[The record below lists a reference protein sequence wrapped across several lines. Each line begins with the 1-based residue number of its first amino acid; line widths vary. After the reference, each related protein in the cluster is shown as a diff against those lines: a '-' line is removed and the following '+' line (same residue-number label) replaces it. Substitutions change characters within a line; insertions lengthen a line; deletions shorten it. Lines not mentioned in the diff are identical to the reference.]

1 MLVFADLRLL
11 FDVGLE
17 LRIVVLMQQ
26 PLEDSLLNFLVILLL
41 KEIVVEKLH

>member
-17 LRIVVLMQQ
+17 LRIVVLVQQ